1 MVRDP
6 LTFLNVI
13 KMAKFILK
21 RKIYNNT
28 SYIQQ
33 EPVQQPIS
41 GAGQELRSAA
51 ISTLAPMAITGAVN
65 AFQSAGKKTKAGLLT
80 AGLMAGAGYLANK
93 GYLGKTA
100 QGYVGNAINYGKNLI
115 GKFNPQVSL
124 PATTAQQNNTAKP
137 IANFD
142 TQTGKPTSAGYKN
155 YKNLSPEAQAR
166 IRQENAVK
174 KQQKAAARAAKQQS
188 IMQKKA

>member
-1 MVRDP
+1 
-6 LTFLNVI
+6 
-13 KMAKFILK
+13 MAKFILK

-51 ISTLAPMAITGAVN
+51 IGTLAPMAITGAVN
-65 AFQSAGKKTKAGLLT
+65 AFQGAGKKTKAGLLT
-80 AGLMAGAGYLANK
+80 AGLLAGAGYLANR

-115 GKFNPQVSL
+115 GKFNPQQASL
-124 PATTAQQNNTAKP
+124 PIITTQQNNTAIKP
-137 IANFD
+137 VANFD